1 MSQDPFGDI
10 PLFREIQRL
19 LAAGGG
25 PVNLEIARQIALA
38 AATQGSQD
46 ANISPEVVRSFV
58 AAVHDAEALLSGYTR
73 RSPDEPIRS
82 RAVGRA
88 WWVTET
94 LKSWKWLLD
103 HLGRRLTETLSAMGP
118 ERGGEEEGPM
128 GVALGQVAPL
138 MMGVQAG
145 TLLGQLGSEALG
157 RYDWPIPRDD
167 DSQLFFVVPNVE
179 QLGDDYGL
187 EADGFRRWLAVRD
200 TARHLLVSSVP
211 WLSSYLRSLLVEVV
225 DAMEVDT
232 DAFEQRLLEL
242 QSKGPEALQ
251 EGLGLD
257 TALPIAQTE
266 RHRKALERL
275 QAFQGAFEG
284 YAAHASAAVMKEMV
298 EDHARIDE
306 GMARHAQSPSPA
318 DNMIS
323 SILGISMDR
332 ASETSGATF
341 CAAVV
346 RLKGMAALNRVWDAP
361 DNLPVAAEIK
371 DPFAWMERV
380 LTED

>member
-1 MSQDPFGDI
+1 MTQDPFGDI

-46 ANISPEVVRSFV
+46 ANVPPAVTRSF
-58 AAVHDAEALLSGYTR
+58 ASAVHDAEALLAGYTR
-73 RSPDEPIRS
+73 RPVEEPIRS
-82 RAVGRA
+82 RTVGRA

-94 LKSWKWLLD
+94 LKAWKWLLD
-103 HLGRRLTETLSAMGP
+103 QLGRRLTETLGAMGP
-118 ERGGEEEGPM
+118 EGEADNPM
-128 GVALGQVAPL
+128 GAALGQVAPL

-167 DSQLFFVVPNVE
+167 DAQLFFVLPNIE
-179 QLGDDYGL
+179 SLGEDYGF
-187 EADGFRRWLAVRD
+187 DTDSFHRWLAVRD
-200 TARHLLVSSVP
+200 TARHLLVASVP
-211 WLSSYLRSLLVEVV
+211 WLGSYLRSLLREVI
-225 DAMEVDT
+225 DAMEI
-232 DAFEQRLLEL
+232 DAEGFERRLVEL

-251 EGLGLD
+251 EGLGLE
-257 TALPIAQTE
+257 AGLPIAHTA
-266 RHRKALERL
+266 RHGKALERL
-275 QAFQGAFEG
+275 RAFQGAFEG
-284 YAAHASAAVMKEMV
+284 YAAHASSAVMGEV
-298 EDHARIDE
+298 VPHSQRIDE

-318 DNMIS
+318 DNLLS
-323 SILGISMDR
+323 GVLGISMDR
-332 ASETSGATF
+332 AWETSGRTF

-346 RLKGMAALNRVWDAP
+346 KLEGVAALNRVWDAP
-361 DNLPVAAEIK
+361 DNLPVTQEIK

-380 LTED
+380 LGA